1 MFCYKILLLLDCWAN
16 GPIYSDADMLL
27 ADCPLSEYRPDE
39 GGAGTDDSE
48 QKTPLVWVTDQ
59 PHQVRLFAGAP
70 MGVAG
75 GELTEVTSECH

>member
-1 MFCYKILLLLDCWAN
+1 MGQFTLTLICCS
-16 GPIYSDADMLL
+16 PIARSPNTAPM
-27 ADCPLSEYRPDE
+27 R